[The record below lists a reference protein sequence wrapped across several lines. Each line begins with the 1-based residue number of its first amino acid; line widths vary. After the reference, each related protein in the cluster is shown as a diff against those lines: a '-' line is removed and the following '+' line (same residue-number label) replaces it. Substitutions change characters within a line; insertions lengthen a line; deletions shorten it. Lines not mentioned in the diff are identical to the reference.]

1 LTSKTAAIVHPSILH
16 APAGPVADRKPGV
29 SRSMHYERA
38 TLISGVNRGGR
49 ARIRGEDGQTELT
62 SGQRSNRV
70 LKQHG
75 VGSDAS
81 LKEKLG
87 ADDFGRCYRMNM
99 ESNMGWSARFATIVR
114 HGQDDGTDVIDP
126 GPLSVPGWKQDQY
139 YALWETLIRT
149 RVREVRFNH
158 DWQFSNG
165 CTYEFAVAFDTRIP
179 TLDFDGAELNPYAAV
194 EMVQKAVVTL
204 KEDGFDTTKIQKHLE
219 LMQSVV
225 SIRLPEQGSSIQDR
239 PSV

>member
-1 LTSKTAAIVHPSILH
+1 
-16 APAGPVADRKPGV
+16 
-29 SRSMHYERA
+29 MHYERA